1 MKASASAA
9 DAEPEQVPAF
19 FAPLID
25 EYVDLLRH
33 HKRYSAHTC
42 DATRRDL
49 LAFGGYCAQAR
60 ISALSQIDLHVVRAF
75 VAARH
80 RAGSQ
85 PASLQRYLSTLRSF
99 FRHQLRESRIV
110 ANPAQTVRAPKLR
123 RKLPGVIG
131 ADVLNAALNQT
142 PEDGLMLR
150 DQTIVE
156 LFYSTGLRLSEL
168 QGLNVSD
175 VSRAQS
181 EITITGKGRKQRIV
195 MIGAPARA
203 ALERWLQQRGQY
215 AAIGEPALF
224 VSTRGGR
231 LSRGAIGTRLKDWAQ
246 RVGLGVHLHP
256 HRLRHSFATHVLESS
271 GDLRA
276 VQELLGHAHLS
287 TTQIYT
293 HLDWKRL
300 AAVYDEAHPR
310 ARRRGGS

>member
-1 MKASASAA
+1 MAAAASAA
-9 DAEPEQVPAF
+9 DAEPASPAF
-19 FAPLID
+19 LAPLID
-25 EYVDLLRH
+25 EYVELLRH
-33 HKRYSAHTC
+33 HKRYSPHTC

-49 LAFGGYCAQAR
+49 RSFGSYCAKAR
-60 ISALSQIDLHVVRAF
+60 IAALTQIDLHVVRGF
-75 VAARH
+75 IAARN

-99 FRHQLRESRIV
+99 FRHQLREGRIA
-110 ANPAQTVRAPKLR
+110 ANPAQTVRAPKLK

-131 ADVLNAALNQT
+131 ADQLKDKLDAA
-142 PEDGLMLR
+142 PEEGLMQR
-150 DQTIVE
+150 DQTMVE

-168 QGLNVSD
+168 QALNASD
-175 VSRAQS
+175 VSGGQT

-203 ALERWLQQRGQY
+203 ALARWLAQRGQY
-215 AAIGEPALF
+215 AAADEPALF

-231 LSRGAIGTRLKDWAQ
+231 LSRGAIGGRLRDWAQ
-246 RVGLGVHLHP
+246 KVGLGAHLHP

>member
-1 MKASASAA
+1 MKANAAVA
-9 DAEPEQVPAF
+9 DAELEPPAF
-19 FAPLID
+19 LPPLID
-25 EYVDLLRH
+25 EYVDLLLH
-33 HKRYSAHTC
+33 HKRYSPNTC

-49 LAFGGYCAQAR
+49 GTFGRYCAQAR
-60 ISALSQIDLHVVRAF
+60 IGALDQIDLHTVRGF
-75 VAARH
+75 VASRN

-85 PASLQRYLSTLRSF
+85 PSSLQRYLSTLRGF
-99 FRHQLRESRIV
+99 FKHQLRENRVV

-131 ADVLNAALNQT
+131 ADVLNAALNQP
-142 PEDGLMLR
+142 PEDGLMSR
-150 DQTIVE
+150 DQCMVE
-156 LFYSTGLRLSEL
+156 LFYSTGLRLAEL
-168 QGLNVSD
+168 QGLDAAD
-175 VSRAQS
+175 VSGGQS
-181 EITITGKGRKQRIV
+181 ELTITGKGCKQRIV

-203 ALERWLQQRGQY
+203 ALDRWLAQRGDY
-215 AAIGEPALF
+215 AATDEPALF

-231 LSRGAIGTRLKDWAQ
+231 LSRGTIGSRLKDWAQ

-310 ARRRGGS
+310 AKRRDGS

>member
-1 MKASASAA
+1 MVAAASAERAP
-9 DAEPEQVPAF
+9 DVPGF
-19 FAPLID
+19 LAPLID
-25 EYVDLLRH
+25 EYLGLLRH
-33 HKRYSAHTC
+33 HKRYSPHTC
-42 DATRRDL
+42 EATRRDL
-49 LAFGGYCAQAR
+49 RNFGAYCTQAR
-60 ISALSQIDLHVVRAF
+60 VAALNQIDLHVVRGF

-99 FRHQLRESRIV
+99 FRHQLREGRV
-110 ANPAQTVRAPKLR
+110 AANPAQTVRAPKLK

-131 ADVLNAALNQT
+131 ADELKDKLDQV
-142 PEDGLMLR
+142 PEEGLMQR
-150 DQTIVE
+150 DQTMVE

-168 QGLNVSD
+168 QALNVAD
-175 VSRAQS
+175 VSGGQT

-203 ALERWLQQRGQY
+203 ALTEWLARRGQY
-215 AAIGEPALF
+215 AAVAEPALF

-231 LSRGAIGTRLKDWAQ
+231 LSRGAIGSRLRDWAQ
-246 RVGLGVHLHP
+246 KVGLGVHLHP

-310 ARRRGGS
+310 ARRRGS